1 MKKFLALML
10 VVVMMF
16 ALVSCGAKPSKF
28 EKRLEKEDYDV
39 EIIDDEDDLEE
50 MADALIER
58 YDLDVDGGLKWF
70 IEAVGESYTDTV
82 SIYCFEKKADAT
94 SVAKDLK
101 KLVGGMVEVEQDGNL
116 LFVGSEDAIEVAMGK

>member
-28 EKRLEKEDYDV
+28 EKRLEKEDYKVDIV
-39 EIIDDEDDLEE
+39 DDEDDLEE
-50 MADALIER
+50 MADALVKA
-58 YDLDVDGGLKWF
+58 YDLDVDGGLKWA
-70 IEAVGESYTDTV
+70 INAVGESQADTV
-82 SIYCFEKKADAT
+82 AIYCFEKKADAT

-101 KLVGGMVEVEQDGNL
+101 KLVGNYVEIEQDGNL